1 MGDPWIT
8 GIGLITSLGPDR
20 STTWRRLIAGES
32 GIGPVSVFDTSGF
45 RGHLAAQV
53 RTEPRT
59 PPCSPV
65 SERRLSRASRFALAA
80 AAEALDDA
88 GLQWQTPE
96 PRPWGLVL
104 SGGTAGLLEAESF
117 VARRLRGGPLTRG
130 LTEFLEVPQ
139 DAPTDRLAQ
148 VCCLTGPRI
157 TVTTA
162 CSSSTIAVGMAADMV
177 AAGEVSVALAG
188 GSDGLSRLT
197 FAGFNALR
205 AMALEP
211 CRPFDLH
218 RRGLILGEGAAI
230 LVIEDAQT
238 ALARG
243 AQPYARVAGYG
254 VTNDAFHMTQPE
266 PSGEAWARTIETALA
281 AARCGESQVD
291 YINAHGTATEQN
303 DVAECAAYGR
313 VFGSRLAAIP
323 VSSVKGA
330 LGHCLNAAGG
340 VEAAITSLAMRHG
353 VVPPTV
359 GFAQADPACPVD
371 PVPNRGRKHQVNFAL
386 SCSFAFG
393 GNSSALVLERVG

>member
-1 MGDPWIT
+1 MGVPWIT
-8 GIGLITSLGPDR
+8 GIGLITSLGTGR
-20 STTWRRLIAGES
+20 QITWNRLIAGES
-32 GIGPVSVFDTSGF
+32 GIGPVSTFDTSGF

-53 RTEPRT
+53 WTVPGI
-59 PPCSPV
+59 PPWTNVP
-65 SERRLSRASRFALAA
+65 ERRLSRASRFAVAA

-88 GLQWQTPE
+88 GLPWQGPE
-96 PRPWGLVL
+96 LRPWALVL
-104 SGGTAGLLEAESF
+104 SGGTAGLPEAEAF

-130 LTEFLEVPQ
+130 LTQFLEVPQ

-148 VCCLTGPRI
+148 ACHLAGPRI

-162 CSSSTIAVGMAADMV
+162 CSSSTIAVGMAAELV
-177 AAGEVSVALAG
+177 ASGEVTVALAG
-188 GSDGLSRLT
+188 GSDALSRLT

-211 CRPFDLH
+211 CKPFD
-218 RRGLILGEGAAI
+218 RQRQGLTLGEGAAI
-230 LVIEDAQT
+230 LVIEDAR
-238 ALARG
+238 AARARG
-243 AQPYARVAGYG
+243 ARPYARVAGYG

-266 PSGEAWARTIETALA
+266 PSGEAWARTIETALTA
-281 AARCGESQVD
+281 AGCSASQIA

-303 DVAECAAYGR
+303 DAAECAAYGR

-340 VEAAITSLAMRHG
+340 VEAAITSLAIRHG

-371 PVPNRGRKHQVNFAL
+371 PVPNRGRRHQAAFAL